1 VAAAGFF
8 KYLSLLSTS
17 PIGGGVQAVLNKL
30 KYSTNRDGLN
40 KLKKSGQA
48 SQRLGVEEENKRGIS
63 PAGRARPLFLGVYQL
78 GF

>member
-30 KYSTNRDGLN
+30 KYSTNGDGLN

-48 SQRLGVEEENKRGIS
+48 SQRLGVEEENKRGVS
-63 PAGRARPLFLGVYQL
+63 PYPRARPLFLGVYQL